1 MRLTCGTHVATI
13 MCMPRVRLCPA
24 ADVPPGEGREFPV
37 GDRLIAL
44 FRLAEPGGSEE
55 NGGGEWFALDG
66 LCPHAGGPLGA
77 GCLIGT
83 TVTCPWH
90 GWQFDVTTGTHA
102 LTPQVRAER
111 FPVVVEAGAVFVTLP
126 D

>member
-1 MRLTCGTHVATI
+1 
-13 MCMPRVRLCPA
+13 MPRVRLCPA

-37 GDRLIAL
+37 GDRLVAL
-44 FRLAEPGGSEE
+44 FHLAELGEA
-55 NGGGEWFALDG
+55 GEWFALDG

-77 GCLIGT
+77 GCLVGS

-90 GWQFDVTTGTHA
+90 GWQFDVTTGAHA
-102 LTPQVRAER
+102 LTPQIEAER
-111 FPVVVEAGAVFVTLP
+111 FPVAVEGGEVFVTLP

>member
-1 MRLTCGTHVATI
+1 
-13 MCMPRVRLCPA
+13 MPRVRLCSTEA
-24 ADVPPGEGREFPV
+24 LAPGTAGEFPA
-37 GDRLIAL
+37 GDRLVAL
-44 FRLAEPGGSEE
+44 FRLAEPKDV
-55 NGGGEWFALDG
+55 NGEPREWFALDG

-77 GCLIGT
+77 GCLTGE

-102 LTPQVRAER
+102 LTPRIMHER
-111 FPVVVEAGAVFVTLP
+111 FRASVEDGGVWVDLP